1 MFERFTERGRQVV
14 VFGQEE
20 ARALR
25 HSHIGS
31 EALLLGLLREQH
43 GVAARVLGSLGVSLE
58 KARLAV
64 ARHVAPLD
72 EPVEGFIPF
81 TPRAKQ
87 ILHQASEEALV
98 LTNNYVGTEHILL
111 ALTAIEEGVGMNIL
125 RDFDLDATSVR
136 DAVNQRLVNSTAAD
150 PPRRQRSRTR
160 WRRARGAE
168 AGPSTDPFHG
178 FDVRPNDEVTEVL
191 IGTAARALEDGRTE
205 TTIGDLLITLSRTER
220 LRPVMPEL
228 TGGEAG
234 IRAAL
239 QRLGLDR
246 PPESANGA

>member
-1 MFERFTERGRQVV
+1 MFERFTQGARQVV
-14 VFGQEE
+14 VFAQEE

-64 ARHVAPLD
+64 ARFVAPLD

-111 ALTAIEEGVGMNIL
+111 ALTTIEESVGMNIL
-125 RDFDLDATSVR
+125 RDFDLHATSVR
-136 DAVNQRLVNSTAAD
+136 DALNQRLVNSTPAD
-150 PPRRQRSRTR
+150 PPRRER

-191 IGTAARALEDGRTE
+191 MGTAARALEDGRTE

-220 LRPVMPEL
+220 LRPVLPEL
-228 TGGEAG
+228 TGGEAS

-239 QRLGLDR
+239 QRLGPDQ

>member
-1 MFERFTERGRQVV
+1 VFERFTQRGRQVV
-14 VFGQEE
+14 VFAQEE

-31 EALLLGLLREQH
+31 EALLLGLLREDE
-43 GVAARVLGSLGVSLE
+43 GRAAHALASLNVSLE

-64 ARHVAPLD
+64 TRHVAAGD
-72 EPVEGFIPF
+72 ERVEGFIPF

-87 ILHQASEEALV
+87 ILHQASDEAAALKSK
-98 LTNNYVGTEHILL
+98 YVGTEHILL
-111 ALTAIEEGVGMNIL
+111 ALTTIEEGVAMNIL
-125 RDFDLDATSVR
+125 RDFDLDATAIR
-136 DAVNQRLVNSTAAD
+136 DAVTPRSVDLSPPT
-150 PPRRQRSRTR
+150 PPRPSRSRTR

-168 AGPSTDPFHG
+168 AGPSVDPFHG
-178 FDVRPNDEVTEVL
+178 FEVCPNDEVTGIL
-191 IGTAARALEDGRTE
+191 IGAAARALEDGRTE

-220 LRPVMPEL
+220 LAPVLPEL

-239 QRLGLDR
+239 GRLDPDE
-246 PPESANGA
+246 PPESGNGA